1 MTFREIFL
9 FRIGELPEQCM
20 HSFVLEEWLGGIAM
34 PADDVM
40 IVGSAGTETV
50 VYSSLFITPRHL
62 AQNPFKSFG
71 VHLIV
76 FEQKSLTKAVTF
88 AHVAH
93 DC

>member
-1 MTFREIFL
+1 
-9 FRIGELPEQCM
+9 
-20 HSFVLEEWLGGIAM
+20 M
-34 PADDVM
+34 PADDVT
-40 IVGSAGTETV
+40 IVGSAGTKTV
-50 VYSSLFITPRHL
+50 VYSSLSTTPRHL

-93 DC
+93 DCCGASTHQNHRESRRSNPASIAAEMSLSV